1 MTRNKKKKDNKIVL
15 LSRYKLIS
23 IESTIAKALIG
34 NEISYKDFKTFI
46 NKDRNYPELK
56 KSIKMMKSDT
66 EKSSLIED
74 GKRKDIDQSIR
85 QNERVNNN
93 VKSQT

>member
-1 MTRNKKKKDNKIVL
+1 M

-23 IESTIAKALIG
+23 IKSTIAKALID

-46 NKDRNYPELK
+46 NKDRNYAELK

-74 GKRKDIDQSIR
+74 GKRKDIDYIIK

-93 VKSQT
+93 LKSQT

>member
-46 NKDRNYPELK
+46 NKDRNDPELK

-74 GKRKDIDQSIR
+74 GKRKDIDQIIR

-93 VKSQT
+93 LKSQT